1 MGRAHR
7 GRLDSCA
14 GRVQGLRTLA
24 IGTRVMDEQWLS
36 EWDARYQEA
45 AALLDGR
52 DEATEELME
61 EVETDLELVGVS
73 AIEDKLQDGVPA
85 AIQTLLDA
93 GIKVACD
100 TTIWAPLWAFLRKA
114 AYRCHVASQAGARS
128 MQGLMMPPSACEL
141 AHIEAH
147 CDLHRSGSM
156 RVCILTADSIGHI
169 ELDASAEVEMVC
181 CRCGSSRGTSRKQPS
196 I

>member
-1 MGRAHR
+1 MVHPSMGRARR
-7 GRLDSCA
+7 GRLDSRA
-14 GRVQGLRTLA
+14 GGVQGLRTLA

-93 GIKVACD
+93 GIKVKMQHHHLGTA
-100 TTIWAPLWAFLRKA
+100 AGLPAEGLVPLPCCEPGWVQK
-114 AYRCHVASQAGARS
+114 HAGAPEAS
-128 MQGLMMPPSACEL
+128 FSLQGRTHERC
-141 AHIEAH
+141 
-147 CDLHRSGSM
+147 
-156 RVCILTADSIGHI
+156 TALYIG
-169 ELDASAEVEMVC
+169 LLN
-181 CRCGSSRGTSRKQPS
+181 SR
-196 I
+196 IY

>member
-1 MGRAHR
+1 MVHPCMGRARR

-14 GRVQGLRTLA
+14 GGVQGLRTLA

-73 AIEDKLQDGVPA
+73 ASEDKLQDGVPA

-100 TTIWAPLWAFLRKA
+100 PTIWAPLWAFLRKA
-114 AYRCHVASQAGARS
+114 VYRCHVASQAGSRS
-128 MQGLMMPPSACEL
+128 MQGLLMPPSACVV
-141 AHIEAH
+141 AHIKVH
-147 CDLHRSGSM
+147 YDLHM
-156 RVCILTADSIGHI
+156 
-169 ELDASAEVEMVC
+169 SAQFKYV
-181 CRCGSSRGTSRKQPS
+181 S
-196 I
+196 